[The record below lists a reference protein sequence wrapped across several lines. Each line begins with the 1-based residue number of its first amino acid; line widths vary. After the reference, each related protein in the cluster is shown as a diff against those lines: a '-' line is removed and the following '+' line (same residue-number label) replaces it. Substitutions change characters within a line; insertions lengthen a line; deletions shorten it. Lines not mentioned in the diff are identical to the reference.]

1 MTKLFFL
8 SECGNLVTYKLTRH
22 RKSLLLLG
30 LNHLFLLWDATDNAA
45 LHHEEGA
52 MTAEV
57 KSMNTSAVR
66 IAPGITNHPH
76 VAMNMTQNAANQVE
90 TEVGGAVVTT
100 RTDVKRAKSAVQCI
114 LSMTF
119 HLPTL

>member
-1 MTKLFFL
+1 MWE
-8 SECGNLVTYKLTRH
+8 SCNLQVNSTNQYCYLAQT
-22 RKSLLLLG
+22 
-30 LNHLFLLWDATDNAA
+30 HLFLLWDATDNAA
-45 LHHEEGA
+45 LHHEEDT

-57 KSMNTSAVR
+57 KSMNTSAVG

-76 VAMNMTQNAANQVE
+76 VAMRGVEKILTQNAANEVK

-100 RTDVKRAKSAVQCI
+100 RTDVKRAKSALQCI

-119 HLPTL
+119 DLPTL

>member
-1 MTKLFFL
+1 MNVGIL
-8 SECGNLVTYKLTRH
+8 YLTSQLDTL
-22 RKSLLLLG
+22 SLLG
-30 LNHLFLLWDATDNAA
+30 PNHLFLLWDATDSVAP
-45 LHHEEGA
+45 HHEEGA

-76 VAMNMTQNAANQVE
+76 VAMRGVEKNMTQNATNKVE

-100 RTDVKRAKSAVQCI
+100 RTDVKRAKSEVQYI